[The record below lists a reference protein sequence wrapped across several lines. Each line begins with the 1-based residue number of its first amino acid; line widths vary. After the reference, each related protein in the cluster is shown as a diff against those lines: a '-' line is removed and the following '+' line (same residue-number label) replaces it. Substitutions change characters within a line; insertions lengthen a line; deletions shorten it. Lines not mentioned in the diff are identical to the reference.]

1 MGDKH
6 TGALLSVNLWG
17 DRWGRGKDES
27 GTRGARGFSFLGCL
41 EDVFSETRLPASLIL
56 MFSPKSSP
64 GTLLCAVG
72 RATVLYTVA
81 P

>member
-1 MGDKH
+1 MGD
-6 TGALLSVNLWG
+6 
-17 DRWGRGKDES
+17 RRGKGKGES

-41 EDVFSETRLPASLIL
+41 EEVFSKTWLPASL